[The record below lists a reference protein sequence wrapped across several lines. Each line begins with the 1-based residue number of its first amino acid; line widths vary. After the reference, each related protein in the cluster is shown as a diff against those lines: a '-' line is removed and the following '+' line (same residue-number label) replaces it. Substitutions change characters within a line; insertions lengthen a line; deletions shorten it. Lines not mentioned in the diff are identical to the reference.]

1 MVYLPCRPLSQA
13 TGVGP
18 SRRSPEL
25 LQLQWNIEPQTAGN
39 CWCRRFPSLYIL
51 APLLRKWTLV
61 LALQAVEDPWPANSA
76 PAPSFLPSNL
86 PPRSR
91 RQMLLLVGFKF
102 ELLFNSCHFC
112 FTYRYLAHFAPLFE
126 VEQLLFISDCIVIE
140 PFHRGLK
147 IFEKSQLL
155 EMHILLS
162 VILFQWFNLDFS

>member
-1 MVYLPCRPLSQA
+1 VS
-13 TGVGP
+13 GP
-18 SRRSPEL
+18 QEEVL
-25 LQLQWNIEPQTAGN
+25 NFFN
-39 CWCRRFPSLYIL
+39 CNE
-51 APLLRKWTLV
+51 TLNHR
-61 LALQAVEDPWPANSA
+61 LQAIVDAAVFHHYIFWLLCYGNGLW
-76 PAPSFLPSNL
+76 FLHFKQLRILGQLTPHQL
-86 PPRSR
+86 HHFCLLICHQEVA

-126 VEQLLFISDCIVIE
+126 VKQLLFISDCIVIE